1 MFANKWPATAGVVF
15 TVLVFADRN
24 ETLIAQHKDGQV
36 FEDYFNTSAVSD
48 LGIFLPDPHVVSF
61 CDLLCVF
68 LLLVLAVSRL
78 LCFEDP
84 T

>member
-1 MFANKWPATAGVVF
+1 MFANNWPPTAGVVF

-48 LGIFLPDPHVVSF
+48 LGIFLPDPHVVS
-61 CDLLCVF
+61 
-68 LLLVLAVSRL
+68 VLRL
-78 LCFEDP
+78 AMRASFTGIGCLTP
-84 T
+84 SVL